1 VHESF
6 KVSAPGKLMLLGEH
20 AVLKGKNALVCAV
33 NQGVTIICKKRYDK
47 KINIISSLGE
57 YTTEL
62 SRIKIETKFQFIL
75 TALSQQ
81 QNKMPSGFDFKI
93 ESDFTPNIGLGS
105 SAAVT
110 AAIMAATFI
119 ASEQKIN
126 KTKIFECGMKTI
138 HKVQGTGSG
147 ADLAASI
154 FGGILVYRM
163 EPFYIEP
170 LKSLFPITVIYS
182 GSKLPTTQVIN
193 IVEEKYKQNVKL
205 FSAIYNV
212 MDQSVPYA
220 VKDIERN
227 NWKELGEI
235 FNINQG
241 LMDAIGINNLVLSEI
256 NYKLREDTGIYGT
269 KISGSGL
276 GDCVIGVGILKQR
289 DFPFPVIPLEISS
302 KGIVVE

>member
-1 VHESF
+1 
-6 KVSAPGKLMLLGEH
+6 
-20 AVLKGKNALVCAV
+20 
-33 NQGVTIICKKRYDK
+33 
-47 KINIISSLGE
+47 
-57 YTTEL
+57 
-62 SRIKIETKFQFIL
+62 
-75 TALSQQ
+75 
-81 QNKMPSGFDFKI
+81 
-93 ESDFTPNIGLGS
+93 
-105 SAAVT
+105 
-110 AAIMAATFI
+110 
-119 ASEQKIN
+119 
-126 KTKIFECGMKTI
+126 MKTI

-170 LKSLFPITVIYS
+170 LKLVFPITVVYS

-193 IVEEKYKQNVKL
+193 IIEEKYKRNVEL
-205 FSAIYNV
+205 FSAIFNL
-212 MDQSVPYA
+212 M
-220 VKDIERN
+220 DIERN

-241 LMDAIGINNLVLSEI
+241 LMDAIGVSNLLLSEI

-276 GDCVIGVGILKQR
+276 GDCIIGVGTLKQR
-289 DFPFPVIPLEISS
+289 DFSYPVIPLEISS